1 MPKRN
6 KKRRFGKN
14 ARELDMDCVK
24 SFSESLCRG
33 GNYDFKYKR
42 RTGEDKA
49 DGLCMFWNK
58 SRWTRVHYVDV
69 EFYRYDEDPLMDRHN
84 VAQICVLKE
93 LSSGNMILIAN
104 THLLFNP
111 KRGDVKIR
119 QLEILLKEI
128 SNVREKFDRSDNK
141 FCVLLMGDFNAVPGS
156 AMYELLSKGRLSL
169 RNLDRKLISGQWN
182 PKTMHE
188 WKEIKWTFDTRHLG
202 RGTCMRVFR
211 SEKRTGD
218 TKPRSCDGIDVDVE
232 KEDKKNFLKH
242 ELSLHSAYS
251 ESATTK
257 STGEPAFTTYHSRF
271 KGTVD
276 YIWYGK
282 GLNRLKVLE
291 MIPKTILDRFS
302 GLPSAKWSSDHMSL
316 CAEFEFSSSSS
327 LSSSSVKT
335 QEDIKLVAWPSL

>member
-1 MPKRN
+1 M
-6 KKRRFGKN
+6 
-14 ARELDMDCVK
+14 K

-58 SRWTRVHYVDV
+58 SRWTCVHYVDV

-93 LSSGNMILIAN
+93 LSSGNMIVVAN

-128 SNVREKFDRSDNK
+128 SNVCEKFDGSDV
-141 FCVLLMGDFNAVPGS
+141 CVLLMGDFNAVPGS

-188 WKEIKWTFDTRHLG
+188 WREIKWTFDTRHLG

-211 SEKRTGD
+211 SEKVKRD
-218 TKPRSCDGIDVDVE
+218 TKSEARSCDGIDVDVE
-232 KEDKKNFLKH
+232 KEDKKNLLRH
-242 ELSLHSAYS
+242 ELSLQSAYS
-251 ESATTK
+251 ESATMK
-257 STGEPAFTTYHSRF
+257 STCGIRARESH
-271 KGTVD
+271 
-276 YIWYGK
+276 W
-282 GLNRLKVLE
+282 NR
-291 MIPKTILDRFS
+291 
-302 GLPSAKWSSDHMSL
+302 SL
-316 CAEFEFSSSSS
+316 VS
-327 LSSSSVKT
+327 LT
-335 QEDIKLVAWPSL
+335 

>member
-1 MPKRN
+1 
-6 KKRRFGKN
+6 
-14 ARELDMDCVK
+14 MDCVK

-257 STGEPAFTTYHSRF
+257 STWHSNATISPLSLIRIVTDITHIILLYLPCHSFVTLYNILGTPALEHRYWRTRIHDLPFTFQRNC
-271 KGTVD
+271 
-276 YIWYGK
+276 
-282 GLNRLKVLE
+282 GLY
-291 MIPKTILDRFS
+291 
-302 GLPSAKWSSDHMSL
+302 
-316 CAEFEFSSSSS
+316 
-327 LSSSSVKT
+327 
-335 QEDIKLVAWPSL
+335 LVW